1 MNSGLYLLYLN
12 EVDTHIDIGMHNAD
26 TFMQHMYG
34 PLDRFADILISLST
48 IYRVPLKSLHI
59 FYDDSRGCIA
69 FNRRETI
76 YLNLRYFEV
85 WREWFLVS
93 IHMLRRR

>member
-1 MNSGLYLLYLN
+1 
-12 EVDTHIDIGMHNAD
+12 MHNAD
-26 TFMQHMYG
+26 IFMQRMYG